1 MTLFFQLE
9 VSSFT
14 PFICVLHLLPIT
26 FTLTSLILSL
36 YTEIATLQEAN
47 MAFLPYESKVFTLD
61 FPECFE
67 LLYTSGSRNH
77 QGMVERIADQL
88 ATVCAMLGEYPAVR
102 YRT

>member
-1 MTLFFQLE
+1 MSAPLKQYCY
-9 VSSFT
+9 S
-14 PFICVLHLLPIT
+14 
-26 FTLTSLILSL
+26 LTHSLC
-36 YTEIATLQEAN
+36 TEIATLQEAN

-67 LLYTSGSRNH
+67 LLYTKDRSQVGI
-77 QGMVERIADQL
+77 VERIADQL